1 MGISVNLKSIFSHNA
16 STYLVSMLDS
26 WLQAWS
32 VKFNDKTDK
41 RPSNEMSFQFF
52 NGLFGVFQVG

>member
-1 MGISVNLKSIFSHNA
+1 
-16 STYLVSMLDS
+16 MLDS